1 MCAQPTQIALE
12 VAFTVTPKVPIQ
24 ARVRRA
30 IPKTMTNNLAYAFR
44 SLAFEVEVRIRST
57 IDVMGAPARRT
68 PTPSLGIARHLLVT
82 GVLQITPSVRSA
94 VVARFARSAALVFE
108 LLEKVLTVWSFRD
121 MD

>member
-12 VAFTVTPKVPIQ
+12 VAFTVTPE
-24 ARVRRA
+24 RVRRA
-30 IPKTMTNNLAYAFR
+30 IPKTMTYNMAYAFR
-44 SLAFEVEVRIRST
+44 SLAFEVVMTTFRSKF
-57 IDVMGAPARRT
+57 DVMGAPARRT
-68 PTPSLGIARHLLVT
+68 PTPSLGIARHLLVA